1 MDLKE
6 IRVHLDSQEIV
17 VMLERKATRVMREIL
32 GQMDQ
37 RALKEPRETGDLKVK
52 PEHQEV
58 LGQRVELDL
67 QVYLA
72 TQGPLV

>member
-52 PEHQEV
+52 QEHQEV